1 MDTILQVKDLC
12 KKYDDFALD
21 HVSFS
26 LPCGCIMGLIGENGA
41 GKSTTI
47 KAILNLIHCDQ
58 GDIQIFGKDHI
69 RDEIEIKEQ
78 IGVVFDTL
86 NLPEMMR
93 AQDVGKMMRFIYR
106 QWDEAAYARYL
117 KQFELPG
124 KKIVKDFSRGMKM
137 KLAIAVALSHNARL
151 LLLDEATSGLD
162 PIVRDEILDILLEF
176 IQDESHGV
184 LFSSHITG
192 ELETIADYVTFIH
205 KGTVFFSEPK
215 DQLLETYGILKCSE
229 AELAQLDPTAVKG
242 VRRHQFGVE
251 ALVEKSKLCGG
262 HIIDKASIED
272 IMLFIARGDR
282 Q

>member
-1 MDTILQVKDLC
+1 
-12 KKYDDFALD
+12 
-21 HVSFS
+21 
-26 LPCGCIMGLIGENGA
+26 MGLIGENGA
-41 GKSTTI
+41 GKSTTM

-192 ELETIADYVTFIH
+192 DLEKIADYVTFIH
-205 KGTVFFSEPK
+205 KGKVFFSEPK

-251 ALVEKSKLCGG
+251 ALVEKSKLSGG

-272 IMLFIARGDR
+272 IMLFIARGER